1 MANDNLLQELS
12 MLVLISLQMD
22 SPVLS
27 GSMKNH
33 IELVEMAGNVARIKI
48 SAPSY
53 DIAKW
58 RKTGM
63 IEYTG
68 EYDYAVS
75 VNNVGAFSGRS
86 TKSRHWVNKSL
97 NKICRIIANQYGA
110 EVINNVEL

>member
-1 MANDNLLQELS
+1 MANDNLHQELS
-12 MLVLISLQMD
+12 MLILTALQMD

-27 GSMKNH
+27 GNMKTN
-33 IELVEMAGNVARIKI
+33 IEMVEMSGDTAKIVI

-68 EYDYAVS
+68 EYDYALS
-75 VNNVGAFSGRS
+75 VNNLGAFHGRS
-86 TKSRHWVNKSL
+86 QKSKHWVNKSL
-97 NKICRIIANQYGA
+97 EKVCKIIANQYGA
-110 EVINNVEL
+110 EVIVDVEL